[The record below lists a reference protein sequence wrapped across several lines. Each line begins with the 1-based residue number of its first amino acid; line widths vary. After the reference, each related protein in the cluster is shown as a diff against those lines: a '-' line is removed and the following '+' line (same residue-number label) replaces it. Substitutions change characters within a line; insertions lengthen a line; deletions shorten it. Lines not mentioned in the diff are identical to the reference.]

1 MVLPEG
7 FALPPLPYLL
17 PLLAAVALVTGVLY
31 RSDPRVSDRTILA
44 LAPWV
49 LVGSSLHVL
58 YVVEWVPEGLR
69 PLLGTPAVYLT
80 TFVVA
85 GTVWYASARA
95 GIGVERTLAASGG
108 AATLVVVGYAL
119 ARGVGRGGLLLFWPL
134 IGLVVAVGLAAAL
147 WAATR
152 RVYPEVAAATG
163 AVGVLAL
170 FGHALDAVSTAVGID
185 VLGFGE
191 RTPVSQIVL
200 DIAASLPTAEVIGIG
215 WLFVLV
221 KLAIAE
227 LVVVLFADL
236 VREDPTEGYLL
247 LGAVAAVGLGPGAH
261 NLLLFVI
268 AG

>member
-7 FALPPLPYLL
+7 FALPPLPYLV
-17 PLLAAVALVTGVLY
+17 PLLAAVALVAGALW
-31 RSDPRVSDRTILA
+31 RSELAVSEPTVLA

-58 YVVEWVPEGLR
+58 YVVGWVPTGLR
-69 PLLGTPAVYLT
+69 PLFGTPAVYLT
-80 TFVVA
+80 TFAVA
-85 GTVWYASARA
+85 GTVWLAAIRA
-95 GIGVERTLAASGG
+95 GANVERALGATGLTTALA
-108 AATLVVVGYAL
+108 VVGYAL
-119 ARGVGRGGLLLFWPL
+119 ARGAGDGLELFWPL
-134 IGLVVAVGLAAAL
+134 VGVVVASGLVAVL

-152 RVYPEVAAATG
+152 RVYPGAAAATG

-191 RTPVSQIVL
+191 RTPVSQLVL
-200 DIAASLPTAEVIGIG
+200 EVAAELPTAEVIGVG

-236 VREDPTEGYLL
+236 VREDPAEGYLL

-261 NLLLFVI
+261 NLLLFAL

>member
-7 FALPPLPYLL
+7 FALPALPYLL
-17 PLLAAVALVTGVLY
+17 ALLAAVAVVGAALY
-31 RSDPRVSDRTILA
+31 RAKPPVSERTALA

-58 YVVEWVPEGLR
+58 YVVDWVPTALR
-69 PLLGTPAVYLT
+69 PLFGTPAVYLT

-85 GTVWYASARA
+85 GAVWFATSRA
-95 GIGVERTLAASGG
+95 GANVERTLAATGLG
-108 AATLVVVGYAL
+108 ATIAVVGYAL
-119 ARGVGRGGLLLFWPL
+119 VRGAEVGELQLFWPS
-134 IGLVVAVGLAAAL
+134 VAVAVASVLALAL
-147 WAATR
+147 WLATR
-152 RVYPEVAAATG
+152 RVYPGVAATTG

-170 FGHALDAVSTAVGID
+170 FGHALDAVSTAVGVD

-191 RTPVSQIVL
+191 RTPVSRLVL
-200 DIAASLPTAEVIGIG
+200 DAAGSLPTAEIIGVG

-221 KLAIAE
+221 KLVIAE

-236 VREDPTEGYLL
+236 VREDPREGFILL
-247 LGAVAAVGLGPGAH
+247 FAVAAIGLGPGAH
-261 NLLLFVI
+261 NLLLFAI